1 MDDSLSKSRGIG
13 RQPLVSVI
21 MNCYNS
27 AKYLR
32 EAIESVLA
40 QTYQNWEIV
49 FWDNQSTDESATIFK
64 SYADAR
70 LRYYLAPEFTKLG
83 QARNLAVAH
92 ATGEW
97 LGFLDCDDV
106 WLPEKL
112 EKQVAIILEEDS
124 SLGLVYG
131 QMLVLVGDYDAS
143 SKWLVRMSNYSKK
156 TLLRTLPEGWVFE
169 KLLKLN
175 FIPLLTAVVNRVAY
189 HEVGGL
195 SEHFEM
201 SEDYE
206 LFVKVSAV
214 RKVRAVQSVIALYRI
229 HQSNTSIHNLEKG
242 FQECLEIVGKY
253 LPNPSTVRGL
263 KCHHAYYALARIK
276 EGNRWSGICYLAVH
290 GGLLSLYFIVR
301 VKMFR
306 YLA

>member
-13 RQPLVSVI
+13 HQPLVSVI

-32 EAIESVLA
+32 EAIESVLV
-40 QTYQNWEIV
+40 QTYQNWEII

-70 LRYYLAPEFTKLG
+70 LRYFLAPEFTKLG
-83 QARNLAVAH
+83 RARNLAVAH

-112 EKQVAIILEEDS
+112 ARQVDIIMNEGPE
-124 SLGLVYG
+124 LGLVYG
-131 QMLVLVGDYDAS
+131 QCLVIKSGIEISSQWAS
-143 SKWLVRMSNYSKK
+143 RQYKYTKNTVLK
-156 TLLRTLPEGWVFE
+156 TLPEGRVFE

-195 SEHFEM
+195 SAHFEQA
-201 SEDYE
+201 EDYE
-206 LFVKVSAV
+206 LFVKIAAK
-214 RKVRAVQSVIALYRI
+214 RKVRAVQDIIALYRI
-229 HQSNTSIHNLEKG
+229 HETNISIGNEEKG
-242 FQECLEIVGKY
+242 FYEGLEVVGKY
-253 LPNPSTVRGL
+253 RPDPIAVSGL
-263 KCHHAYYALARIK
+263 SYQHTTYALARIK
-276 EGNRWSGICYLAVH
+276 DGKLKKGFYHFAVH
-290 GGLLSLYFIVR
+290 GRLLDLFAIVVRKITR
-301 VKMFR
+301 V
-306 YLA
+306 L